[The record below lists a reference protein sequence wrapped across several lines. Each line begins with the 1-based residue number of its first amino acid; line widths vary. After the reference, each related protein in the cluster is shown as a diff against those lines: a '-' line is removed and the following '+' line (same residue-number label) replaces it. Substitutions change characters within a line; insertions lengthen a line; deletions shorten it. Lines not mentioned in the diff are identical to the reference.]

1 MPVLDHHAE
10 FMPFSAGASP
20 GFAVT
25 HLTQAHWSVR
35 IWGTLGPF
43 WAGAFSLGLS
53 DMGISIRRGFA
64 RQHGD
69 GRWIADFVLAPG
81 AGAPAPSALDFLEL
95 ASRPTSARDGGSL
108 VLSHYS
114 LDGGP
119 DVGPLLYLEV
129 RGPDR
134 IGFLGSV
141 LHALARL
148 ELSPREMQITTR
160 DGEAHDRLFLKTTAG
175 TVPSIGV
182 RGVLETTLDEA
193 VRAREAPVAVAI
205 A

>member
-10 FMPFSAGASP
+10 FLPFAASASP

-25 HLTQAHWSVR
+25 HLTQVHWSVR

-43 WAGAFSLGLS
+43 WADAFSLGLS
-53 DMGISIRRGFA
+53 DLGISIRRGFA
-64 RQHGD
+64 RQHAD

-81 AGAPAPSALDFLEL
+81 LGSLAPSTVDFLEL
-95 ASRPTSARDGGSL
+95 AAPRSSARDGGPL

-134 IGFLGSV
+134 IGFLGSL
-141 LHALARL
+141 LHSLARL
-148 ELSPREMQITTR
+148 DLSPREMQITTR
-160 DGEAHDRLFLKTTAG
+160 DGEAHDRLFLKTNSGAM
-175 TVPSIGV
+175 PSPET
-182 RGVLETTLDEA
+182 RHALEAALDDA
-193 VRAREAPVAVAI
+193 VQVFEMRAAI